1 MSKKVKITCIVIGIL
16 FQMVSVLLFGFT
28 NIPISSGTYL
38 LVFGVCTIM
47 IQRFLQGMDI
57 N

>member
-1 MSKKVKITCIVIGIL
+1 MCKKVKITCIVIGIL